1 MLYVMWVASQN
12 IDLGEISFVVLPSRA
27 FLFSIA
33 TEDSVLVAFRVT
45 HSPLP
50 RPLRFM
56 TYGVWLQE
64 MDTECGHEK
73 CALSGSLCL
82 PHLDAGL
89 FPLVLHDEV
98 PKNPTT

>member
-12 IDLGEISFVVLPSRA
+12 IDLGEIGFVVLPSRA

-50 RPLRFM
+50 RPLRFR
-56 TYGVWLQE
+56 TYGV
-64 MDTECGHEK
+64 
-73 CALSGSLCL
+73 
-82 PHLDAGL
+82 
-89 FPLVLHDEV
+89 
-98 PKNPTT
+98 